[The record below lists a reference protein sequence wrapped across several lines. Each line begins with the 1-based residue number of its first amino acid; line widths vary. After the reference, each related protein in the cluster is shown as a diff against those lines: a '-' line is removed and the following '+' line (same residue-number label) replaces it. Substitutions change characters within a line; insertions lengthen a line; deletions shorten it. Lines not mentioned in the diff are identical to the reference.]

1 MEKLVKLA
9 KQQNRN
15 AQKQLYEMLAPKM
28 LALAQSY
35 INNIFDAE
43 DLLMQCFLKAFSQI
57 KDCRDDH
64 AFAGWLRR
72 MVINDSISFIRKKKN
87 IQFVD
92 IKLADDFYET
102 DEFEFEEINLTK
114 LFLEMPDGYRIVFN
128 LYVFEE
134 KSHAEIAKSLEISE
148 GTSKSQYSKAKKWIS
163 AYLKNTKNEENHVRK
178 IEI

>member
-64 AFAGWLRR
+64 AFGGWLRR

-92 IKLADDFYET
+92 IELADDFYET
-102 DEFEFEEINLTK
+102 DEFEFEEINLSK

-163 AYLKNTKNEENHVRK
+163 TYLKNTQNEENHVRK
-178 IEI
+178 IKI